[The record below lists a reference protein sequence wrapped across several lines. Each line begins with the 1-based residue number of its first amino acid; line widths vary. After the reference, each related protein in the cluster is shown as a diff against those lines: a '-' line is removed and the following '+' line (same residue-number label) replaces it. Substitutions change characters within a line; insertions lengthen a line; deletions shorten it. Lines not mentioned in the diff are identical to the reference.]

1 MNISSYTGRRYDFR
15 NYNCWHHVRAVRADA
30 GIKTP
35 AFDVLTPV
43 QINRAFDD
51 GHSDSKGLVRVDSPE
66 NYDAVLMGV
75 PHGSRVVWHAGV
87 YFEGNVSHCDRH
99 AKQVKLESLTDIKSK
114 FSEIEFWR

>member
-1 MNISSYTGRRYDFR
+1 MNITDYTGRRYDFR

-30 GIKTP
+30 GLPTP
-35 AFDVLTPV
+35 AFDVLTPAG
-43 QINRAFDD
+43 INQAFEE
-51 GHSDSKGLVRVDSPE
+51 GHTDSKGLTLVATPE

-75 PHGSRVVWHAGV
+75 THGSRIVWHAGV
-87 YFEGNVSHCDRH
+87 FYDGNVSHCDRH